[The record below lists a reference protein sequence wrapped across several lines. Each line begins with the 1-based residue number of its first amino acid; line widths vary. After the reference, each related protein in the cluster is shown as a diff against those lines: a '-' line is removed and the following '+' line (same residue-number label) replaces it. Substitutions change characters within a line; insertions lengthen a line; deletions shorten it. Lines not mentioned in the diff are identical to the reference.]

1 MLNEAGIALL
11 LEDYPACTRLV
22 HEALDNPAMPELAEE
37 QARANAFF
45 GVAVAHTDAKRG
57 VELVRCAVEAHRSV
71 GIPAQ
76 RWWLLSRL
84 IDVGLIAGDAK
95 TVSAAADELRNVI
108 ETQVDPALEP
118 ADALHAL
125 ARAAQFAGNQSD
137 AEAFFERAWRAFD
150 RRRGRIGD
158 PGAKARFE
166 RAYAHNRALVER

>member
-1 MLNEAGIALL
+1 ML
-11 LEDYPACTRLV
+11 LEDYPACTRPV